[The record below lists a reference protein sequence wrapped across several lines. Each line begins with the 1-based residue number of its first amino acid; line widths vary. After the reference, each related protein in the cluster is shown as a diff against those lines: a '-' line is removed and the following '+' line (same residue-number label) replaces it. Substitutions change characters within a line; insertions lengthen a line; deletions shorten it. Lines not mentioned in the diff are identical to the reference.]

1 MAVRTELRT
10 RAADERETL
19 DALRAAAEDLP
30 PPERAHAFG
39 ERFDRFGDAKL
50 ALLGEATH
58 GTSEFYRAR
67 AAISRRLIV
76 EHGFSL
82 VAVEADWPDAARI
95 DRYVRH
101 LPGAPPREEA
111 FSRFPSW
118 MWRNVEVLEFVD
130 WLRAHNAGL
139 EKDSRVEF
147 RGLDIY
153 SLKTSIAAVLAYL
166 DKVDPAAAKIARY
179 RYGCLTPWQSEPS
192 RYGHRALMG
201 GQTCEKQVR
210 DQLLS
215 MLERRIAYAARDG
228 ESFFDAAQNA
238 RVVRAAEEYYR
249 VMYLGSKE
257 SWNLRDRHM
266 FVTLQALIRR
276 RGRAAKAIVW
286 AHNSHIGNAAA
297 TSMGWEGEFNIG
309 ELCRAAYGDDMVA
322 IGFGCD
328 TGAVAAAS
336 DWGSPMKV
344 MPLNPARPGSF
355 ERLFGHSGHARS
367 LTDFRPPQRARLR
380 ELLSE
385 PRLERAI
392 GVVYRPDSELLSHYF
407 RASLSEQFDAYVWFE
422 KTRPVTPLEEGRPEG
437 APETWPF
444 GL

>member
-1 MAVRTELRT
+1 MAVRTQPRT
-10 RAADERETL
+10 RPADDRDL
-19 DALRAAAEDLP
+19 LAALRAAAEDLP
-30 PPERAHAFG
+30 PPERVDAFG
-39 ERFDRFGDAKL
+39 ERFDRFGNAKL

-76 EHGFSL
+76 EHGFGL

-101 LPGAPPREEA
+101 LPGEAPREET

-139 EKDSRVEF
+139 EKEARVEF

-153 SLKTSIAAVLAYL
+153 SLKASIAAVLDYL
-166 DKVDPAAAKIARY
+166 DKIDPAAAAIARY

-192 RYGHRALMG
+192 RYGHRAMMG
-201 GQTCEKQVR
+201 GQTCEKEVR
-210 DQLLS
+210 EQLLS
-215 MLERRIAYAARDG
+215 MLERRIDYAARDG
-228 ESFFDAAQNA
+228 DRFFDAAQNA

-249 VMYLGSKE
+249 TMYLGSKE

-266 FVTLQALIRR
+266 FDTLQALIRR
-276 RGRAAKAIVW
+276 RGSSAKAIVW
-286 AHNSHIGNAAA
+286 AHNTHIGNAAA
-297 TSMGWEGEFNIG
+297 TSMGWEGAFNIG

-322 IGFGCD
+322 IGFGAD
-328 TGAVAAAS
+328 TGAVAAAP
-336 DWGSPMKV
+336 DWDAPMEIKA
-344 MPLNPARPGSF
+344 LRAARPGSF
-355 ERLFGHSGHARS
+355 ERLFRQAGHARS
-367 LTDFRPPQRARLR
+367 LTDFRRAERARLR

-392 GVVYRPDSELLSHYF
+392 GVVYRPDNELLSHYF

-422 KTRPVTPLEEGRPEG
+422 NTRAVTPLEGGRPEG
-437 APETWPF
+437 APETYPF